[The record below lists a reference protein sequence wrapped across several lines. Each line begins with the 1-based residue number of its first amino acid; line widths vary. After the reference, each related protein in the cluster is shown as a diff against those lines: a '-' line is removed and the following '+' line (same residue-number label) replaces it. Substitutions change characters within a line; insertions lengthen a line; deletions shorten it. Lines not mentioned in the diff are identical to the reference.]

1 MQKIIFLQ
9 RYKQMIDNFIKN
21 ELEYIDFLS
30 EERYC
35 IINEDLIYKNKK
47 IQEKQLDK
55 ELKKQQ
61 TCDKYYKDFAAGY
74 TREQIAKKRKVS
86 IKTVEKYFDK
96 WVF

>member
-1 MQKIIFLQ
+1 MLDKI
-9 RYKQMIDNFIKN
+9 DDFIKD
-21 ELEYIDFLS
+21 ELAYVEFLS
-30 EERYC
+30 DERYC

-55 ELKKQQ
+55 EFKKQQ

-86 IKTVEKYFDK
+86 IKLVEKYFDK
-96 WVF
+96 WAF

>member
-1 MQKIIFLQ
+1 MLDKI
-9 RYKQMIDNFIKN
+9 D
-21 ELEYIDFLS
+21 DFLKDELAYIEFLS
-30 EERYC
+30 VERYC

-55 ELKKQQ
+55 EMKKQQ
-61 TCDKYYKDFAAGY
+61 TCDKCYKDFAAGY